1 MASVNGIGSVGG
13 VGVPV
18 RAPVVAPAPVAGGV
32 SFKDELLRRIAEVDR
47 LQKASERA
55 TDDLRA
61 GRSADALAALEA
73 KARADADERTRK
85 REEETAKKEAD
96 RRAKWDAQGQEIAD
110 ATKKYTAQAEASA
123 KQVADLEA
131 QLVALRKQKETS
143 GRESFELLKKVEL
156 ARIDKRNAELEI
168 QRIHAMVAKRAT
180 ESSAAQL
187 PPPPAVAKAP

>member
-1 MASVNGIGSVGG
+1 MNKFYVITPLVLCALFG
-13 VGVPV
+13 VYYFNF
-18 RAPVVAPAPVAGGV
+18 AQEQQIKEAQKKKEVAA
-32 SFKDELLRRIAEVDR
+32 KIAEEKR
-47 LQKASERA
+47 KK
-55 TDDLRA
+55 DDI
-61 GRSADALAALEA
+61 EA

-187 PPPPAVAKAP
+187 PPRPAVAKAP

>member
-1 MASVNGIGSVGG
+1 MNKFYVITPLVLCALFG
-13 VGVPV
+13 VYYFNF
-18 RAPVVAPAPVAGGV
+18 AQEQQIKEAQKKKEVAA
-32 SFKDELLRRIAEVDR
+32 KIAEEKR
-47 LQKASERA
+47 KK
-55 TDDLRA
+55 DDI
-61 GRSADALAALEA
+61 EA

-123 KQVADLEA
+123 KQ
-131 QLVALRKQKETS
+131 
-143 GRESFELLKKVEL
+143 ESFELLKKVEL